1 MKVALCFNGQLRT
14 YKDIYE
20 YIERNVLSKFD
31 TDIFFHTWD
40 DPNLDDAVSLY
51 KPKLYKSESLVNEN
65 YPLNRYPY
73 SASEHFRKTTFFQ
86 FYSLF
91 KSFQLKKEYEIQN
104 NFTYDVVIR
113 NRFDSAINF
122 VPDLNN
128 MEKDK
133 IYLPSERMGEDGII
147 CDYFA
152 YGTSYIMDRYSSIY
166 VNFDFLYNNGVLF
179 NSEQMCFA
187 NLKLYN
193 LVDHMVPVDM
203 NHLFPPGRRG
213 SCPHSF
219 FPP

>member
-1 MKVALCFNGQLRT
+1 MKIALCFNGQLRS
-14 YKDIYE
+14 YRDIYE
-20 YIERNVLSKFD
+20 YIEKNVLNNFD

-40 DPNLDDAVSLY
+40 DPNLEDAVNLY
-51 KPKLYKSESLVNEN
+51 KPKLYKSEPLVNEN
-65 YPLNRYPY
+65 FPLNKYRSP
-73 SASEHFRKTTFFQ
+73 SEHFRKTTFFQ

-91 KSFQLKKEYEIQN
+91 KAFQLKREYEIQN

-122 VPDLNN
+122 IPKLNEMDPN
-128 MEKDK
+128 K
-133 IYLPSERMGEDGII
+133 IYLPSDLVGLVEDVVS
-147 CDYFA
+147 DYFA
-152 YGTSYIMDRYSSIY
+152 YSSSHIMDQYSSIY
-166 VNFDFLYNNGVLF
+166 VNFDFLYNNGTMF

-193 LVDHMVPVDM
+193 LINSMVFIDM

-213 SCPHSF
+213 CCPHSF